1 MSRMKQEKHAS
12 ELAQAR
18 LKLDGVLQNL
28 MEKTEESPSSSSQS
42 EDESKALDVVMKD
55 PSPMSSPLKRIQ
67 KTQRK
72 RRRKDESAI
81 QNSNTYITKI
91 YGCSVDLAQ
100 FDENSPL
107 YSMCRSW
114 IQNKP
119 LQNTEKGAST
129 EEDEEEKKA
138 AEEEGADK
146 GEDTPK
152 GIYVMPPP
160 VPPPRDE
167 DGNVKD
173 LRIPSPAAK
182 SVEKFFMASDEKDV
196 VPVNVLLAGHQARWK
211 GIRQKWKEAA
221 MANEERY
228 KESAA
233 VLLRAMSTSTDPPS
247 SQWETVPT

>member
-1 MSRMKQEKHAS
+1 MSRLKEKRVS
-12 ELAQAR
+12 ELEQAR
-18 LKLDGVLQNL
+18 SKLDGILQSL
-28 MEKTEESPSSSSQS
+28 MEKTEESQSSSSQS
-42 EDESKALDVVMKD
+42 EDESKALDSATKD
-55 PSPMSSPLKRIQ
+55 ASPKKVQ

-72 RRRKDESAI
+72 RRRKDDSAV

-119 LQNTEKGAST
+119 LQNLERNHSGEDIDKKKST
-129 EEDEEEKKA
+129 NDITDEEDV
-138 AEEEGADK
+138 
-146 GEDTPK
+146 K
-152 GIYVMPPP
+152 GILYLPAP
-160 VPPPRDE
+160 VPPPKDD

-173 LRIPSPAAK
+173 LRIPSPVPQP
-182 SVEKFFMASDEKDV
+182 SEKFFMASDDSEV
-196 VPVNVLLAGHQARWK
+196 VPVNVLLAGHQTRWK
-211 GIRQKWKEAA
+211 NVRQKWKEAA

-233 VLLRAMSTSTDPPS
+233 ILHKAMSHDQDAP
-247 SQWETVPT
+247 SQWESAPA

>member
-1 MSRMKQEKHAS
+1 MS
-12 ELAQAR
+12 ELEQAR
-18 LKLDGVLQNL
+18 AKLDGILQSL
-28 MEKTEESPSSSSQS
+28 MEKTEESQSSSSQS
-42 EDESKALDVVMKD
+42 EDESKTLDSAAKD
-55 PSPMSSPLKRIQ
+55 ASPKKVQ

-72 RRRKDESAI
+72 RRRKDDSAL

-119 LQNTEKGAST
+119 LQSLERNHSADDDKKKSANDNAD
-129 EEDEEEKKA
+129 EED
-138 AEEEGADK
+138 
-146 GEDTPK
+146 TK
-152 GIYVMPPP
+152 GIVFLPAP

-173 LRIPSPAAK
+173 LRIPSP
-182 SVEKFFMASDEKDV
+182 VPQPNEKFFMASDDSEV
-196 VPVNVLLAGHQARWK
+196 VPVNVLLAAHQTRWK
-211 GIRQKWKEAA
+211 TVRQKWKEAA

-228 KESAA
+228 KDSAA
-233 VLLRAMSTSTDPPS
+233 ILLKAMSHDQDAA
-247 SQWETVPT
+247 SQWESAPA

>member
-1 MSRMKQEKHAS
+1 MARNKQEKRVP
-12 ELAQAR
+12 ELDQAR
-18 LKLDGVLQNL
+18 SKLESVLQSL
-28 MEKTEESPSSSSQS
+28 MEKTEESQSSSSQS
-42 EDESKALDVVMKD
+42 DDESKTVDAAAKD
-55 PSPMSSPLKRIQ
+55 SSPKKVQ

-72 RRRKDESAI
+72 RRRKDDSAI

-119 LQNTEKGAST
+119 LQSIEKNHTSDEGDKKKTTNDS
-129 EEDEEEKKA
+129 ED
-138 AEEEGADK
+138 D
-146 GEDTPK
+146 EDTK
-152 GIYVMPPP
+152 GIIELPAP
-160 VPPPRDE
+160 VPPPKDK

-173 LRIPSPAAK
+173 LRIPSPVPQP
-182 SVEKFFMASDEKDV
+182 SEKFFMASDDTEV
-196 VPVNVLLAGHQARWK
+196 VPVSVLLAGHQTRWK
-211 GIRQKWKEAA
+211 TVRQKWKEAA

-233 VLLRAMSTSTDPPS
+233 ILLKAMSNDLDAPS
-247 SQWETVPT
+247 QLESAPT